1 MGRECILLKLCFG
14 SSPSSWTC
22 LAFAFP
28 EYFLILFLFS
38 FKTVTPCLKGREKGT
53 KSRQKKAIYVFKS
66 LSGGHYTT
74 IMWAVVGA
82 K

>member
-1 MGRECILLKLCFG
+1 LDLLLVLG
-14 SSPSSWTC
+14 
-22 LAFAFP
+22 LAFSFP

-53 KSRQKKAIYVFKS
+53 KRRQKKAIYVFKS
-66 LSGGHYTT
+66 LSGGHYST
-74 IMWAVVGA
+74 IMWAVVGGGGGNS